1 MSKRDFYETLGVS
14 KQATGPE
21 IKKAY
26 RKMAMKYHPDRN
38 PGDKKAE
45 ESFKEVKAAYE
56 ILSDDQKRAAY
67 DQYGHA
73 AVDGAA
79 GGQGGFGGGGAGFGG
94 FGDVFGDIFENMFTG
109 GQGGGGTQAH
119 RGSDLRYNL
128 DLSLEEAA
136 KGSEVEIK
144 IPTQVACKP
153 CGGSGAKAGTKPE
166 SCTTC
171 GGIGQVKVQQG
182 FFTIQQTCPSCH
194 GEGKVIT
201 SPCGSCGG
209 AGRVRDSKKLKVK
222 VPAGVD
228 DGDRIRL
235 SGEGEMGANGG
246 PAGDL
251 YVQVN
256 LKQHAIFE
264 RSENDLTCEMP
275 ISFVTA
281 SLGGQIEVPTLDGRV
296 NLKIPA
302 ETQSGKVFR
311 LRGKGVKS
319 VRGYGT
325 GDLLCKVVVETP
337 VNLSKEQK
345 QMLND
350 FNETILAGEHKH
362 TPKSSSWFSGVK
374 KFFEDM
380 KFS

>member
-1 MSKRDFYETLGVS
+1 MSNKRDLYEVLSVS
-14 KQATGPE
+14 RQATKIE
-21 IKKAY
+21 IKKSY
-26 RKMAMKYHPDRN
+26 RKLAMKHHPDRN
-38 PGDKKAE
+38 PDDAQAE
-45 ESFKEVKAAYE
+45 ESFKEAKTAYE
-56 ILSDDQKRAAY
+56 VLSDDQKRAAY
-67 DQYGHA
+67 DQHGHA
-73 AVDGAA
+73 GIDGAA
-79 GGQGGFGGGGAGFGG
+79 GGHGGGGAGFGG

-109 GQGGGGTQAH
+109 GQQGGGRSQAH

-128 DLSLEEAA
+128 DLTLEAAA

-144 IPTQVACKP
+144 IPTQAGCKP
-153 CGGSGAKAGTKPE
+153 CGGSGAKAGTRPQA
-166 SCTTC
+166 CTTC
-171 GGIGQVKVQQG
+171 GGVGQVKVQQG
-182 FFTIQQTCPSCH
+182 FFTIQQTCPSCQ
-194 GEGKVIT
+194 GEGRVIT
-201 SPCGSCGG
+201 SPCGSCHG

-235 SGEGEMGANGG
+235 TGEGEIGSHGG

-256 LKQHAIFE
+256 LKEHAIFQ
-264 RSENDLTCEMP
+264 RNENDLSCEVP
-275 ISFVTA
+275 ISFVA
-281 SLGGQIEVPTLDGRV
+281 AAIGGQIDVPTLDGRV
-296 NLKIPA
+296 NLKVPA

-337 VNLSKEQK
+337 VHLSKEQK
-345 QMLND
+345 KMLND
-350 FNETILAGEHKH
+350 FDETILAGEDKH
-362 TPKSSSWFSGVK
+362 TPKSSTWFTGVK

-380 KFS
+380 KFT

>member
-1 MSKRDFYETLGVS
+1 MSNKRDLYEVLGVS
-14 KQATGPE
+14 RQATGPE
-21 IKKAY
+21 LKKSY
-26 RKMAMKYHPDRN
+26 RKLAMKYHPDRN
-38 PGDKKAE
+38 PDDAKAE

-73 AVDGAA
+73 GIDGAA
-79 GGQGGFGGGGAGFGG
+79 GMGGGQGGAGFGG

-109 GQGGGGTQAH
+109 GQQGGGGSRAH

-128 DLSLEEAA
+128 DLTLEAAA

-153 CGGSGAKAGTKPE
+153 CSGSGAKAGTKPQA
-166 SCTTC
+166 CTTC
-171 GGIGQVKVQQG
+171 GGVGQVKVQQG

-194 GEGKVIT
+194 GEGSVIT
-201 SPCGSCGG
+201 SPCGSCNG

-235 SGEGEMGANGG
+235 SGEGEMGSHGG
-246 PAGDL
+246 GAGDL

-256 LKQHAIFE
+256 LKKHAIFE
-264 RSENDLTCEMP
+264 RNENDLSCEVP

-281 SLGGQIEVPTLDGRV
+281 AIGGQIDVPTLGGRV
-296 NLKIPA
+296 NLKVPS

-345 QMLND
+345 KLLAE
-350 FNETILAGEHKH
+350 FNESIEAGDNKH
-362 TPKSSSWFSGVK
+362 TPKSSSWFTGVK